1 MAVTKTEQCGFSMS
15 DKDRGLLVQKKTF
28 GGISPL
34 QYDSD
39 TFVHPMPLD
48 NLDAFENYILE
59 KKEPII
65 CSNTENDPRIIHEW
79 AEMYGV
85 KSVLAVPFLVEG
97 EVIAIVYAFTQ
108 EEYREFS
115 QEQVD
120 LAWGIANAVALA
132 IENARLH
139 NKTREIAVMEERD
152 RLAREL
158 HDNLA
163 QILGSMQLKASQ
175 ISSFTNLGQLQK
187 TLEYLSELQDMIS
200 AASIDVRETI
210 FNMRTMYMPS
220 VGFLAT
226 LQQYLDT
233 YRNRYRVEVELFI
246 DDCVMEDLEGLE
258 GEIGVQ
264 AMRIIQE
271 SLTNIR
277 KHAKISRAAI
287 LIMRYDSQIEIT
299 MYDHGCGF
307 DPAYVMNQAGH
318 HIGLQ
323 VMQERAESIG
333 GRLTIISQ
341 PGHGTAVTLTL
352 PTSID

>member
-1 MAVTKTEQCGFSMS
+1 
-15 DKDRGLLVQKKTF
+15 
-28 GGISPL
+28 
-34 QYDSD
+34 
-39 TFVHPMPLD
+39 
-48 NLDAFENYILE
+48 
-59 KKEPII
+59 
-65 CSNTENDPRIIHEW
+65 
-79 AEMYGV
+79 MYGV

-287 LIMRYDSQIEIT
+287 LITRYDSQIEIT

-333 GRLTIISQ
+333 GRLTIKSQ